1 MWWYS
6 LLRQRFSSSHSRD
19 EIVWPSRIPTT
30 HWREQ
35 SRHWSHNFWKW
46 TSKLARSKCS
56 QLKPLCVRSHCLLW
70 QPTAL
75 PMWMPLQNEQFAW
88 SHVCRQWGDAV
99 IPHNM
104 QPEHFWPAAL
114 PVNCPRMSCP
124 AWLPTNFAG
133 KTYVSNANKH
143 LPEYMSQKRTSS
155 SRRRRLGDNEMQ
167 EVCHPIHTF
176 TIFRIQGYDMPDTAT
191 RM

>member
-88 SHVCRQWGDAV
+88 SHVCRQWR
-99 IPHNM
+99 
-104 QPEHFWPAAL
+104 W
-114 PVNCPRMSCP
+114 CS
-124 AWLPTNFAG
+124 
-133 KTYVSNANKH
+133 
-143 LPEYMSQKRTSS
+143 
-155 SRRRRLGDNEMQ
+155 
-167 EVCHPIHTF
+167 
-176 TIFRIQGYDMPDTAT
+176 DTAQHAIRALLT
-191 RM
+191 CCAACKLSQNVLSRMVAHELRRQNLCPQCQQAFARIHVAKKNVII